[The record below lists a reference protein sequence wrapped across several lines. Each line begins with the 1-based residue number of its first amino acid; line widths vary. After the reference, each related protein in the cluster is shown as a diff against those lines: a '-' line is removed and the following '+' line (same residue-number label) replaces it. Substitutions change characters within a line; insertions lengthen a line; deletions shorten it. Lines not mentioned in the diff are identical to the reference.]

1 MTELIPSFG
10 LFKSKAM
17 IDLPFFDNSFSA
29 LIPNSPLYPVIN
41 ILSFTLKVKLD
52 KMIFANFVLPLFID

>member
-1 MTELIPSFG
+1 MTELISSFG

-17 IDLPFFDNSFSA
+17 IDLPFLDNSFSA
-29 LIPNSPLYPVIN
+29 LLPNSPLCPVIN

-52 KMIFANFVLPLFID
+52 KMIF